1 MANFLYIKSDLLQVE
16 VEYSPSWPLA
26 SPSWRADKVTATNT
40 GIPPDTSGARSTGPP
55 HGLQLRTSTSNLRRK
70 LYYTPDDRPLTSR
83 RADVM
88 SPFEKTPGPKEHES
102 VGETRGGPGGYRAAW
117 SGTRSLSCVLW
128 TFSSLSW
135 ETCPSLRQ
143 FQDDFAHVLVTL
155 HVCMGLLD
163 GSHGVD
169 SVQHGQ

>member
-88 SPFEKTPGPKEHES
+88 SPFEKTPGPKEPDLFPAS
-102 VGETRGGPGGYRAAW
+102 YGLSPVCPGKLVLHCGSSRTILPTFLLLSMYAW
-117 SGTRSLSCVLW
+117 A
-128 TFSSLSW
+128 SW
-135 ETCPSLRQ
+135 M
-143 FQDDFAHVLVTL
+143 AVT
-155 HVCMGLLD
+155 G
-163 GSHGVD
+163 
-169 SVQHGQ
+169 